1 MSQPRAKLKYR
12 RILLKLSGEILS
24 GKRGFGID
32 QQAVVWIAQQIAGL
46 KRLGVEV
53 AIMIGGGNIVRGI
66 QAASQGMDRMTAD
79 YMGMLATVINGLA
92 IRDGLEK
99 LNVPVRVHTAVE
111 VPKLAETYFA
121 RRVVSQL
128 EKGRVVILSGGTG
141 SPYFSTDT
149 AAALR
154 AVEIGAE
161 VMLKATNVDG
171 VYTSDPKK
179 DPQAR
184 FFEEIEY
191 MEVVRRRLQVMDITA
206 ITLCMENHIP
216 LIVFNYKHGNN
227 IRDAVLG
234 KRIGTLVH

>member
-1 MSQPRAKLKYR
+1 M
-12 RILLKLSGEILS
+12 
-24 GKRGFGID
+24 
-32 QQAVVWIAQQIAGL
+32 AQQIAGL
-46 KRLGVEV
+46 KQLGVEV
-53 AIMIGGGNIVRGI
+53 AIIIGGGNIVRGI
-66 QAASQGMDRMTAD
+66 RAASQGMDRMTAD

-99 LNVPVRVHTAVE
+99 LRIPVRVHTAVE
-111 VPKLAETYFA
+111 IPKLAETYYA

-128 EKGRVVILSGGTG
+128 KKGRVVILAGGTG

-161 VMLKATNVDG
+161 VILKATNVDG
-171 VYTSDPKK
+171 VYSADPHK
-179 DPQAR
+179 DPRAQR
-184 FFEEIEY
+184 FKEIEY

-216 LIVFNYKHGNN
+216 LIIFNYKHGSN
-227 IRDAVLG
+227 IRDVVLG

>member
-1 MSQPRAKLKYR
+1 VKPKYR
-12 RILLKLSGEILS
+12 RILLKLSGEVLS
-24 GKRGFGID
+24 GKNGFGVD
-32 QQAVVWIAQQIAGL
+32 QEAVGQIARQIAGI
-46 KRLGVEV
+46 KQLGVEV
-53 AIMIGGGNIVRGI
+53 AIIIGGGNIVRGI

-99 LNVPVRVHTAVE
+99 LRIPVRVHTAVE
-111 VPKLAETYFA
+111 IPKLAETYYA
-121 RRVVSQL
+121 RRAVSQL
-128 EKGRVVILSGGTG
+128 RKGRVVILSGGTG

-171 VYTSDPKK
+171 VYSSDPHK

-184 FFEEIEY
+184 RFEEIEY
-191 MEVVRRRLQVMDITA
+191 MEVVRQRLQVMDITA

-216 LIVFNYKHGNN
+216 LIVFNYKSGTNM
-227 IRDAVLG
+227 RDVVLG
-234 KRIGTLVH
+234 KRIGTRVH

>member
-1 MSQPRAKLKYR
+1 MSPPRAKPKYR
-12 RILLKLSGEILS
+12 RILLKLSGEVLS
-24 GKRGFGID
+24 GENGFGVD
-32 QQAVVWIAQQIAGL
+32 QQAVGWMAQQIAGL
-46 KRLGVEV
+46 KQLGVEV
-53 AIMIGGGNIVRGI
+53 AIIIGGGNIVRGI
-66 QAASQGMDRMTAD
+66 RAASQGMDRMTAD

-99 LNVPVRVHTAVE
+99 LRIPVRVHTAVE
-111 VPKLAETYFA
+111 IPKLAETYYA

-128 EKGRVVILSGGTG
+128 KKGRVVILAGGTG

-161 VMLKATNVDG
+161 VILKATNVDG
-171 VYTSDPKK
+171 VYSADPHK
-179 DPQAR
+179 DPRAQR
-184 FFEEIEY
+184 FKEIEY

-216 LIVFNYKHGNN
+216 LIIFNYKHGSN
-227 IRDAVLG
+227 IRDVVLG